1 MREVVIIGGGLTGLA
16 AAHELH
22 RLNIGCTLIE
32 VKPRLGG
39 SIESESRDGFII
51 DYGAMLTADSPD
63 APFLEGLGLAD
74 EGFTAREDEDG
85 SYIAFKHGMGVLIDR
100 LSAPLLDTG
109 NKHSLMMRMAVSSL
123 GRMDSRRYSICME
136 NGMVLDAKAII
147 VTAPARYAERI
158 FHTLKPEISFQLL
171 DYRYDNIVRLSLGY
185 RREDALPMPDEPPAD
200 YPISYI
206 HHVTHSQRVPEGRVL
221 VQAGIRYEPDKG
233 VSPDI
238 VGEFAAL
245 MGWNLNPVLERVTM
259 WKEADPLMWLDDAH
273 PERMALIQHL
283 LPEGIALAGSDYI
296 PKTERPTL
304 QDRIEAGQTAAHKV
318 IEWLKSR

>member
-1 MREVVIIGGGLTGLA
+1 MRDVVIIGGGLTGLA
-16 AAHELH
+16 AAYELH
-22 RLNIGCTLIE
+22 RLNIACTLIE

-39 SIESESRDGFII
+39 SIESESRDGFVI
-51 DYGAMLTADSPD
+51 DYGVMLTQDTLH
-63 APFLEGLGLAD
+63 APFLEEIGLAN
-74 EGFTAREDEDG
+74 EVFRAREDEDG
-85 SYIAFKHGMGVLIDR
+85 TYIAFTRGMGVLIDR
-100 LSAPLLDTG
+100 LSEPLLDTKG
-109 NKHSLMMRMAVSSL
+109 KHSLMMRMAVSSL
-123 GRMDSRRYSICME
+123 GRMDSRRFSICME

-171 DYRYDNIVRLSLGY
+171 DYRYDNIARLSLGY
-185 RREDALPMPDEPPAD
+185 QRIDALPMPDEPPAD

-206 HHVTHSQRVPEGRVL
+206 HHVNHPERVPEGHVL

-233 VSPDI
+233 LSPDI

-245 MGWNLNPVLERVTM
+245 MGWNLNPVIERVTM
-259 WKEADPLMWLDDAH
+259 WKEADPLMWVDDDH
-273 PERMALIQHL
+273 PQRMKLIQHL

-304 QDRIEAGQTAAHKV
+304 QDRIEAGQAAAHKV